1 MGRIEM
7 NKLEEMLKRRTYLQ
21 CKIKSIQ
28 IAIQENFFSVGNDS
42 IRLRFIEGIDEEY
55 ALIIDL
61 LALSNVKAQREL
73 KEISVKIDAINEL
86 LGE

>member
-1 MGRIEM
+1 M